1 MRPWFAMASVKS
13 FALCLIRCAQLL
25 VGLTAV
31 QGSLC
36 QTSGAN
42 SLEPYQSCSF
52 SDGLQ
57 IVQTDPLAP
66 GITSRTVET
75 DNGDR
80 EVNLLA
86 GVRIMFAYP
95 DEDFY
100 ANVKAEVLPAQ
111 HFPELKKSLL
121 ENLDH
126 VAHGNTVNANLV
138 SPIHG
143 LEAHGIDREKLEG
156 GVLGIY
162 LLFDDQEHI
171 VTTIYFLNQEPQN
184 RKFQSLDEYRVLRD
198 RFLANYSSCIRENQK
213 RAR

>member
-1 MRPWFAMASVKS
+1 MASVK
-13 FALCLIRCAQLL
+13 FALCLMRCARLL
-25 VGLTAV
+25 VGLTAI
-31 QGSLC
+31 
-36 QTSGAN
+36 TSALGQAAGTN
-42 SLEPYQSCSF
+42 SLGPYESCSF

-57 IVQTDPLAP
+57 IVRTDPLAP

-80 EVNLLA
+80 QINLLA

-111 HFPELKKSLL
+111 GFPELKKSLL
-121 ENLDH
+121 ENLNH
-126 VAHGNTVNANLV
+126 LAHGNTANTNLV

-162 LLFDDQEHI
+162 LLFDDEEKI

-184 RKFQSLDEYRVLRD
+184 RKFQSIDEYRLVRD
-198 RFLANYSSCIRENQK
+198 RFLANYSSCIHENQK